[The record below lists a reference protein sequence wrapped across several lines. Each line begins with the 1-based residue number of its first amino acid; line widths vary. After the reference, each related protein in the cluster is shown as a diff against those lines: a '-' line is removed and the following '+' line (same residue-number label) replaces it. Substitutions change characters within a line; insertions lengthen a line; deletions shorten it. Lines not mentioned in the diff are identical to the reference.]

1 MYYFLLNCYNP
12 SEMFRSVLFS
22 ICLIF
27 TFAAF
32 SAAQETCILTAENA
46 PPLFN
51 LKLGNTPEQARDIL
65 NRKFKIKNKRKGEY
79 TFFQNYIKKDSPD
92 VIDGIRAFYLRF
104 YDGRLYQIEFFY
116 EEQNRLKTLEDFV
129 NFQTA
134 NLNLPPSLWNI
145 EYGIAEIDCGGF
157 TIQADSALNPR
168 IEITDEIIRAEVEA
182 QRADDK

>member
-1 MYYFLLNCYNP
+1 ML
-12 SEMFRSVLFS
+12 RHILFS
-22 ICLIF
+22 IGSILIF
-27 TFAAF
+27 ASF

-51 LKLGNTPEQARDIL
+51 LKLGNTPEQAREIL

-79 TFFQNYIKKDSPD
+79 TFFQNYIKKDSPA
-92 VIDGIRAFYLRF
+92 VINGIRAFYLRF
-104 YDGRLYQIEFFY
+104 YDGRLYQIEFFF

-134 NLNLPPSLWNI
+134 NLNLPPTFWKI
-145 EYGIAEIDCGGF
+145 EYGIAKIDCGGF

-168 IEITDEIIRAEVEA
+168 IEITDEAVRAEVEEI
-182 QRADDK
+182 REKKN